1 MEQRE
6 SARELSNGMEL
17 DARQVTH
24 LAARLV
30 AIKEQ
35 ENLSGSRD
43 CPVDEELLEKRT
55 RELEQ
60 EPDIQ
65 QAGKS
70 LLAPKHRR
78 FLTKLTES
86 KLDPERFIAGTL
98 FSAYQKRNPDKVLQ
112 PKAEEPK
119 QFKEEGQKQAEG
131 GSPILQ

>member
-1 MEQRE
+1 MERRE

-70 LLAPKHRR
+70 LLAPKHRL